1 MIKRTVLE
9 AMTGDKWIED
19 MQGGIGPT
27 ALVQYLGLWDILNG
41 VELNEEIPDRHI
53 WRFSSSGKY
62 SAKSAYDM
70 LFQGA
75 LPFEPFERIW
85 MSRAANP

>member
-1 MIKRTVLE
+1 
-9 AMTGDKWIED
+9 
-19 MQGGIGPT
+19 MQGGIGTT
-27 ALVQYLGLWDILNG
+27 ALFQYHDLWDILNG

-75 LPFEPFERIW
+75 IPFEPFERIW
-85 MSRAANP
+85 KSCPSLPPPPPQMHVGP